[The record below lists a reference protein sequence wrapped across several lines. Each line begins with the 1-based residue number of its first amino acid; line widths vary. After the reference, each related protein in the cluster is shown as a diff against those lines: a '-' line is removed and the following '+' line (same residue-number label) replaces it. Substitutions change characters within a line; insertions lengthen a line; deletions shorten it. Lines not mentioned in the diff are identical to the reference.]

1 MKVAYRF
8 DGFLDP
14 IKNGGVLNSAKA
26 GQTIALQWRL
36 TDANGAPIT
45 SLAAPRVSVDDLS
58 CSLGTTTDQLIEQPA
73 GGSGLQ
79 SLGNGYYQYNWK
91 SPASYAK
98 SCKTVKLDLG
108 EGTGARVANFA
119 FTK

>member
-1 MKVAYRF
+1 VGYELVLRRRRIWLE
-8 DGFLDP
+8 LDERDRSFSP
-14 IKNGGVLNSAKA
+14 L
-26 GQTIALQWRL
+26 L
-36 TDANGAPIT
+36 
-45 SLAAPRVSVDDLS
+45 VDDLTR
-58 CSLGTTTDQLIEQPA
+58 SLGSTADQIIEQPA

-91 SPASYAK
+91 SPAPYAK
-98 SCKTVKLDLG
+98 SCKTLKLDLG